1 MSADL
6 SKTPD
11 EARTAVIAAVG
22 CYMLWG
28 FLPLYFHLL
37 AKLGVGSWEM
47 IAHRTLWA
55 APWAFMA
62 VLLARQAGQVA
73 AVLRQPKTLLILACS
88 TAAIFINWTIYVF
101 AVNAGQVIEA
111 SLGYYINPLM
121 NMAAGA
127 ILFRER
133 ISREGAIAI
142 GLAVV
147 GVAIQTAA
155 LGHLPVIS
163 LGLALSFCAYAILR
177 KQVKADAQTGLF
189 IECAYLAVPGLFYV
203 LHLQSTGVGHFGGG
217 AGVTTLLLLA
227 GPATVV
233 PLALFAWSA
242 RRMPL
247 SAMGFLQFLAPT
259 LQFGVG
265 IALGEAVTPMRALSF
280 VFIWLGVA
288 VFAYGAWK
296 RTRVVAT
303 A

>member
-1 MSADL
+1 
-6 SKTPD
+6 
-11 EARTAVIAAVG
+11 
-22 CYMLWG
+22 
-28 FLPLYFHLL
+28 
-37 AKLGVGSWEM
+37 M

-55 APWAFMA
+55 APWAFLA
-62 VLLARQAGQVA
+62 VLLARQGPQVM
-73 AVLRQPKTLLILACS
+73 AVLRQPKTLMILACS
-88 TAAIFINWTIYVF
+88 TAAIFTNWSIYVF
-101 AVNAGQVIEA
+101 AVNAGHVIET

-142 GLAVV
+142 ALAVI

-155 LGHLPVIS
+155 LGHLPIIS
-163 LGLALSFCAYAILR
+163 LGVAFSFCAYAILR
-177 KQVKADAQTGLF
+177 KQVKAEAQTGLF
-189 IECAYLAVPGLFYV
+189 IECAYLAIPGLLYV
-203 LHLQSTGVGHFGGG
+203 LHLQATGVGHFGAG
-217 AGVTTLLLLA
+217 AGVTTLLLIA

-247 SAMGFLQFLAPT
+247 SAMGFLQFIAPT
-259 LQFGVG
+259 IQFLIGVV
-265 IALGEAVTPMRALSF
+265 LGEAFTPMRALSF

-296 RTRVVAT
+296 RTRAVAV